1 MKKICMMAMMLL
13 MSIGSFAQDGK
24 LALGV
29 NLGVAAYGNSYNPFG
44 IGVKGQYEFVENV
57 RAEVAANYWLPKND
71 SGVMDLNLNAQ
82 YLIPI
87 ADGARV
93 YPLAGV
99 CLCATHGDAWKA
111 ATGSQDTL
119 FGFNVGGGIEY
130 VVYENIKI
138 NADIKYQRA
147 KKSSPDLKYDGPV
160 FQIGAAYCF

>member
-44 IGVKGQYEFVENV
+44 IGVKGQYEFIENV
-57 RAEVAANYWLPKND
+57 RAEAAANYWFPKD
-71 SGVMDLNLNAQ
+71 SKGVMDINLNAQ
-82 YLIPI
+82 YLIKI
-87 ADGARV
+87 SDGANF

-99 CLCATHGDAWKA
+99 RLCGTHGDAWKT
-111 ATGSQDTL
+111 ATGSEDIL
-119 FGFNVGGGIEY
+119 FGLNVGAGIEY
-130 VVYENIKI
+130 LIYENIKI
-138 NADIKYQRA
+138 NADVKFTHA
-147 KKSSPDLKYDGPV
+147 KKSDTKFTGPV